1 MPKSKK
7 TQSHVYLIEDDADL
21 RQELVYSL
29 EGAGLTVM
37 QFDTA
42 ESFLKTGVTHSPS
55 VIVADM
61 VLPGLSGLKLFE
73 SIRGQGIQT
82 PLVFI
87 SGYSEP
93 NQIIDGMKLGAV
105 DFLWKPFK
113 SDALIK
119 VVVQAMVQDMQRH
132 MQAANLKNIEL
143 RWHALSDREREVCR
157 LMLAGRGNKDI
168 AEVLQIQPDTVNKH
182 RMKVLQKMQVNTRPE
197 LIDLLKG
204 CESLIGV

>member
-1 MPKSKK
+1 
-7 TQSHVYLIEDDADL
+7 
-21 RQELVYSL
+21 
-29 EGAGLTVM
+29 
-37 QFDTA
+37 
-42 ESFLKTGVTHSPS
+42 
-55 VIVADM
+55 
-61 VLPGLSGLKLFE
+61 
-73 SIRGQGIQT
+73 
-82 PLVFI
+82 
-87 SGYSEP
+87 
-93 NQIIDGMKLGAV
+93 
-105 DFLWKPFK
+105 
-113 SDALIK
+113 
-119 VVVQAMVQDMQRH
+119 

>member
-157 LMLAGRGNKDI
+157 FMLAGRGNKDI

>member
-119 VVVQAMVQDMQRH
+119 VVVQAMVQDM
-132 MQAANLKNIEL
+132 
-143 RWHALSDREREVCR
+143 
-157 LMLAGRGNKDI
+157 
-168 AEVLQIQPDTVNKH
+168 
-182 RMKVLQKMQVNTRPE
+182 
-197 LIDLLKG
+197 
-204 CESLIGV
+204 